1 MGDASDDGEDDF
13 DQATIHK
20 NKDKKLS
27 IRT

>member
-13 DQATIHK
+13 DKATFHK